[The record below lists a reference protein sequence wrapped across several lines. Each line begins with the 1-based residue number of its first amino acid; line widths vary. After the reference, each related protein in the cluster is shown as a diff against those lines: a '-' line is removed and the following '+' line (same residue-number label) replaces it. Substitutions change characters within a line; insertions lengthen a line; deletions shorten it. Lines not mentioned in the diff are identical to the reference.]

1 MKRIEVLKRKTE
13 AITKKRV
20 AAYARVSAETD
31 ILLHSLKAQIDY
43 FKKKIQSNPEWEFR
57 GVFYDEGISGTSTN
71 REGFQNL
78 MKECEEK
85 NIDIILVKSI
95 SRFTRNTLD
104 FLSTIR
110 HLKDLG
116 IDVRFEKENI
126 SSLTADGELMLTLMG
141 SFAEE
146 ESRSI
151 SENTKWAIKK
161 RFEKGLEC
169 GSPIPFGYN
178 RNKNGQYWV
187 NEDEAVIVR
196 EIFQDYLDGL
206 PPRKIAQKHSFS
218 YSTIWQMLR
227 QVKYKGDILLQKTHS
242 IFEETHRAN
251 TRKRNTG
258 EVPMYYVKDALPA
271 IIEPEVFDAVQEKIK
286 SKILKGK
293 VYKRNPFTSIVI
305 CSECGRSYRRRNNES
320 GHYWKCSGK
329 LEHTGCTGKN
339 IKEELL
345 EELCKDYIHKLK
357 EVVIYKD
364 RLVIKTIDGGE
375 IEKCYINSSND

>member
-71 REGFQNL
+71 REEFQNL
-78 MKECEEK
+78 IKECEEK

-104 FLSTIR
+104 FLRTIR

-116 IDVRFEKENI
+116 IDV
-126 SSLTADGELMLTLMG
+126 
-141 SFAEE
+141 
-146 ESRSI
+146 
-151 SENTKWAIKK
+151 

-187 NEDEAVIVR
+187 NEDEAVTVR

-227 QVKYKGDILLQKTHS
+227 QVKYRGDILLQKTHS

-258 EVPMYYVKDALPA
+258 ELPMYYVKDALPV
-271 IIEPEVFDAVQEKIK
+271 IIEPEIFDAVQEKIK
-286 SKILKGK
+286 SKVLKGK

-345 EELCKDYIHKLK
+345 ENLCKDCIYKLK

-364 RLVIKTIDGGE
+364 RLIIKTIDGGE